1 MDLVDVLVLF
11 GFAALASAA
20 VCALWTW
27 PLKRLF
33 DDRARMNDADD
44 HDRFA
49 DDPTTISPG

>member
-20 VCALWTW
+20 VCVLWTW
-27 PLKRLF
+27 LLKRLP
-33 DDRARMNDADD
+33 DDRPRMNDADD
-44 HDRFA
+44 HDPFA